1 MKKSKDLVR
10 VYTGPEVS
18 AILLKAQLEELGINT
33 LTKNDFTGAYMG
45 VVQPSIDLWIYE
57 DDLQKAKQTI
67 EDFNANQLR
76 DSNESGLTV
85 PDNQKEKAEKFL
97 KFHHDKDILVLCNSW
112 DPGSS
117 RLIEACGFKA
127 IATTSMG
134 IAASLG
140 YPDCQVI
147 KLSEMIQVITGIVNA
162 VQVPV
167 TVDIEAGYG
176 NNLNEIIDSVKKI
189 IETGIVG
196 INIEDSIDLNPV
208 LIDENEFCDRISA
221 IRALADSMDFH
232 LVINARTDSF
242 YTSSGTTLEKLSESI
257 RRGNKYREAGADCI
271 FVQPVWEKETISTLV
286 KEINAPINIL
296 SNPATGAGLPPSV
309 RELQDL
315 GVARLSLGSS
325 LMKATL
331 ALIKKV
337 ADELSGNG
345 TYNILSGSLTPL
357 SNAALA
363 YRMAI
368 GQNK

>member
-1 MKKSKDLVR
+1 M
-10 VYTGPEVS
+10 VS
-18 AILLKAQLEELGINT
+18 
-33 LTKNDFTGAYMG
+33 
-45 VVQPSIDLWIYE
+45 SI
-57 DDLQKAKQTI
+57 
-67 EDFNANQLR
+67 
-76 DSNESGLTV
+76 
-85 PDNQKEKAEKFL
+85 QKEKAEMFL
-97 KFHHDKDILVLCNSW
+97 KFHQGKEILVLLNSW
-112 DPGSS
+112 DIGSS
-117 RLIEACGFKA
+117 KLIEACGYKS

-147 KLSEMIQVITGIVNA
+147 QFSEMIEVITGIVNA

-189 IETGIVG
+189 IATGIVG

-208 LIDENEFCDRISA
+208 LIDEMEFCDRISA
-221 IRALADSMDFH
+221 IRALSDSLGYH

-242 YTSSGTTLEKLSESI
+242 YTSLGSTREKLSESI
-257 RRGNKYREAGADCI
+257 KRGNKYREAGADCI
-271 FVQPVWEKETISTLV
+271 FIQPVWEKETISTLV

-296 SNPATGAGLPPSV
+296 SNPGIGAGLPPSV

-337 ADELSGNG
+337 ADELSEKG
-345 TYNILSGSLTPL
+345 TYNILLDSLTPL
-357 SNAALA
+357 PDAALA
-363 YRMAI
+363 YKMAI
-368 GQNK
+368 GLSK